1 MADIVERLR
10 IPSDTEEVMKAWDYL
25 RSYLLEGKK
34 GSYARD
40 IFEALLSHIDEERE
54 EAAGEIERLRKALE
68 KVCTAIEREPVCGGD
83 LDYPHGHN
91 DWLGWR
97 KKIMRPAA
105 EFARAALYQDKGG
118 E

>member
-25 RSYLLEGKK
+25 RAYLLEGKK

-68 KVCTAIEREPVCGGD
+68 PFAAVRLPEGNIPDKSTVDGLGVGKQLRA
-83 LDYPHGHN
+83 LDF
-91 DWLGWR
+91 R
-97 KKIMRPAA
+97 A
-105 EFARAALYQDKGG
+105 ARAALDQDKGSESDG
-118 E
+118 